1 VSDIYFETGDN
12 RLMKRP
18 DYRTLQALDAVIRER
33 GFERAAQKLCITQ
46 SAVSQRIKQLE
57 NLFGQPLLVR
67 TVPPRPTEQGQKLL
81 ALLHQVELLE
91 EEWLGNDNINENND
105 TPLLLSLA
113 VNADSLA
120 TWLLPALKSVLVDSP
135 IRLNMQV
142 EDETRTQERLRRGEV
157 VGAVSIQPQALPSC
171 LVDRLGAL
179 DYLFVAS
186 KGFAERYFPNGVTR
200 SALLKAPAVAFDH
213 LDDMHQAFLQQNFG
227 LPPGSVPCH
236 IVNSSEAFVQLAR
249 QGTTCCM
256 IPHLQIEQELDSGEL
271 IDLTPGLFQRRML
284 YWHRFAPESRMM
296 RKVTDALLAHGH
308 QVLRQD

>member
-1 VSDIYFETGDN
+1 
-12 RLMKRP
+12 MKRP

-81 ALLHQVELLE
+81 ALLRQVELLE
-91 EEWLGNDNINENND
+91 EEWLGNESGND
-105 TPLLLSLA
+105 SNDAPLLLSLA

-157 VGAVSIQPQALPSC
+157 VGAVSIQPQPLPSC
-171 LVDRLGAL
+171 LVDQLGAL

-186 KGFAERYFPNGVTR
+186 KSFAARYFPNGVTR

-213 LDDMHQAFLQQNFG
+213 LDDMHQAFLQQNFD

-256 IPHLQIEQELDSGEL
+256 IPHLQIEKELQSGEL

-296 RKVTDALLAHGH
+296 RKVTDALLEHGR

>member
-1 VSDIYFETGDN
+1 
-12 RLMKRP
+12 MKRP

-81 ALLHQVELLE
+81 ALWHQVELLE
-91 EEWLGNDNINENND
+91 EQWLGDEYGVD

-120 TWLLPALKSVLVDSP
+120 TWLLPALHPVLADLP
-135 IRLNMQV
+135 IRLNIQV
-142 EDETRTQERLRRGEV
+142 EDETRTQEQLRRGEV
-157 VGAVSIQPQALPSC
+157 VGAVSIQPQPLPSC
-171 LVDRLGAL
+171 LVDKLGAL

-186 KGFAERYFPNGVTR
+186 PEFAARYFPNGVTR

-213 LDDMHQAFLQQNFG
+213 LDDMHQAFLQQNFD
-227 LPPGSVPCH
+227 LSPGSVPCH
-236 IVNSSEAFVQLAR
+236 IVNSSEAFVQLAK
-249 QGTTCCM
+249 QSSTCCM
-256 IPHLQIEQELDSGEL
+256 IPHLQIDKELENGEL
-271 IDLTPGLFQRRML
+271 IDLTPGLCQRRML
-284 YWHRFAPESRMM
+284 YWHRFAPESRTMK
-296 RKVTDALLAHGH
+296 KVTDALLKLGR
-308 QVLRQD
+308 QMLRQDDSH

>member
-1 VSDIYFETGDN
+1 
-12 RLMKRP
+12 MKRP

-91 EEWLGNDNINENND
+91 EEWLGSDSNSDSND

-135 IRLNMQV
+135 IRLNLQV

-157 VGAVSIQPQALPSC
+157 VGAVSIQPQPLPSC
-171 LVDRLGAL
+171 LVDQLGAL
-179 DYLFVAS
+179 DYLFVGS
-186 KGFAERYFPNGVTR
+186 TPFADRDFPNGVPR
-200 SALLKAPAVAFDH
+200 SA
-213 LDDMHQAFLQQNFG
+213 
-227 LPPGSVPCH
+227 
-236 IVNSSEAFVQLAR
+236 
-249 QGTTCCM
+249 
-256 IPHLQIEQELDSGEL
+256 
-271 IDLTPGLFQRRML
+271 
-284 YWHRFAPESRMM
+284 
-296 RKVTDALLAHGH
+296 
-308 QVLRQD
+308 

>member
-1 VSDIYFETGDN
+1 
-12 RLMKRP
+12 MKRP

-91 EEWLGNDNINENND
+91 EQWLGDESGTD

-120 TWLLPALKSVLVDSP
+120 TWLLPALHPVLDDLP
-135 IRLNMQV
+135 IRLNIQV
-142 EDETRTQERLRRGEV
+142 EDETRTQEQLRRGEV
-157 VGAVSIQPQALPSC
+157 VGAVSIQPQPLPGC
-171 LVDRLGAL
+171 LVDKLGAL

-186 KGFAERYFPNGVTR
+186 PEFATRYFPNGVTR

-213 LDDMHQAFLQQNFG
+213 LDDMHQAFLQQNFD
-227 LPPGSVPCH
+227 LSPGSVPCH
-236 IVNSSEAFVQLAR
+236 IVNSSEAFVQLAK
-249 QGTTCCM
+249 QGSTCCM
-256 IPHLQIEQELDSGEL
+256 IPHLQIDQELKKGKL
-271 IDLTPGLFQRRML
+271 LDLTPGLYQRRML
-284 YWHRFAPESRMM
+284 YWHRFAPESRTMK
-296 RKVTDALLAHGH
+296 KVTDALLKIGR
-308 QVLRQD
+308 QMLRQDDTD